1 MANPKI
7 TFIGAGSAVFMKNI
21 VGDILQRPA
30 LAGATI
36 RLMDINPTRL
46 EESEIIARKLIA
58 TLGVP
63 ATVETFSNQRQALDG
78 TNFVVV
84 CFQIGGY
91 EPSTVIDFDVPKK
104 YNLRQTIADTL
115 GVGGIMRGLR
125 TVPHLWSICED
136 MLQVAP
142 DAIMLQYVNPMAI
155 NTWAISEK
163 YPSIKQVGLCH
174 SVQGTAMELAHDLD
188 IPYEDIRYRS
198 AGINHM
204 AFYLK
209 FEHRQPD
216 GSYKDLYPALH
227 RAYAE
232 GRAPKPTWN
241 PRCPNKVR
249 YEMMTRLGY
258 FVTES
263 SEHFAEYTPYFIKEG
278 REDIIEKFGIPLD
291 EYPKRCV
298 EQIAKWKQTSEDYR
312 KADRIEVKQS
322 KEYASSIVNSVWTGE
337 PSVIYGNLRNNG
349 VITNLPSNAAV
360 EVACLRR
367 PGPHARRAAGLR
379 QVDRALAA
387 EVVLAAVARE
397 VPLVRSPAELGRLAS
412 LAHEAVDRP
421 GVHELAR
428 HLRAVRH
435 LRVALRDVDDLDP
448 ERLRERCPLLALLR
462 VARFVAGVL
471 GDVQQRLLHE
481 VRHEPRVRAV
491 RDDRGRPV
499 APGLAQLEHLLAQ
512 RIVRAPARGDVRV
525 GVTARPRLDAGVEVQ
540 RAFLVAEL
548 DQRDA
553 RDVDR
558 QVQHEIATA
567 DQRLE
572 DVTVV
577 VDDRKADVIGSD

>member
-7 TFIGAGSAVFMKNI
+7 TFIGAGSSVFMKNI

-30 LAGATI
+30 LSGAQI
-36 RLMDINPTRL
+36 RLMDINPARL
-46 EESEIIARKLIA
+46 EESEIIAKKLVS
-58 TLGVP
+58 TLGVS
-63 ATVETFSNQRQALDG
+63 ATVETFSDQRRALDG

-91 EPSTVIDFDVPKK
+91 EPSTVVDFEVPKK

-136 MLQVAP
+136 MLEVAP

-163 YPSIKQVGLCH
+163 YPTIKQVGLCH
-174 SVQGTAMELAHDLD
+174 SVQGTAAELAHDLG
-188 IPYEDIRYRS
+188 IPYEEIRYRS

-209 FEHRQPD
+209 FEHRQAD
-216 GSYKDLYPALH
+216 GTYKDLYPELFK
-227 RAYAE
+227 AYRE

-298 EQIAKWKQTSEDYR
+298 EQIANWKKTSEDYK

-349 VITNLPSNAAV
+349 VITSLPHNAAV
-360 EVACLRR
+360 EVPCLVDDN
-367 PGPHARRAAGLR
+367 GLQPTYIGELPPQLTALIR
-379 QVDRALAA
+379 TNINVQELTVRALIEENREHIYHAAMMDPHTAA
-387 EVVLAAVARE
+387 ELDLEQIWNV
-397 VPLVRSPAELGRLAS
+397 
-412 LAHEAVDRP
+412 
-421 GVHELAR
+421 
-428 HLRAVRH
+428 
-435 LRVALRDVDDLDP
+435 VDDLLEAHGTWIP
-448 ERLRERCPLLALLR
+448 EWARGPRKQR
-462 VARFVAGVL
+462 VA
-471 GDVQQRLLHE
+471 
-481 VRHEPRVRAV
+481 
-491 RDDRGRPV
+491 
-499 APGLAQLEHLLAQ
+499 
-512 RIVRAPARGDVRV
+512 
-525 GVTARPRLDAGVEVQ
+525 
-540 RAFLVAEL
+540 
-548 DQRDA
+548 
-553 RDVDR
+553 
-558 QVQHEIATA
+558 
-567 DQRLE
+567 
-572 DVTVV
+572 
-577 VDDRKADVIGSD
+577 